1 MDLLSLLRTL
11 GGLAVVLGLLAGALW
26 LVRRYDLRLPGRAIG
41 ARDRRLELL
50 ETLPIDG
57 RRMVALLRRDG
68 REHLVLIAPEGHLI
82 LESGVV
88 PDAVDHAATQARREA
103 RDLASALRDQRHADV
118 QTMASDS
125 FAMLVDRVRAGA
137 APIAS
142 ALKAGTGIARLPR
155 KPWIATLCLVGFA
168 LAATIPSAAFAQS
181 ATVSMGS
188 GSVSG
193 RAITLVMML
202 TVLSL
207 APGIL
212 MTVTSFTRIVVAL
225 SLLRTGI
232 GAQGVPPNPVI
243 ISLALFLSFFV
254 MAPTFQVA
262 WDQGV
267 SPYSAGKLTE
277 QQAFVKTAE
286 PFRQFMLKHVR
297 GDDLKLFVDLSRKAP
312 VARADVPL
320 TTLMPAFMISE
331 LRRAFEIGFLLLLPF
346 LIIDLAVSAVLMAM
360 GMMMLPPPTIA
371 LPMKI
376 IFFVLVDGWA
386 LVAGSLIRSFG
397 GSG

>member
-1 MDLLSLLRTL
+1 MRKLRILLFT
-11 GGLAVVLGLLAGALW
+11 LAVMLPTAAL
-26 LVRRYDLRLPGRAIG
+26 
-41 ARDRRLELL
+41 
-50 ETLPIDG
+50 
-57 RRMVALLRRDG
+57 
-68 REHLVLIAPEGHLI
+68 
-82 LESGVV
+82 
-88 PDAVDHAATQARREA
+88 
-103 RDLASALRDQRHADV
+103 
-118 QTMASDS
+118 
-125 FAMLVDRVRAGA
+125 
-137 APIAS
+137 
-142 ALKAGTGIARLPR
+142 
-155 KPWIATLCLVGFA
+155 
-168 LAATIPSAAFAQS
+168 AQS
-181 ATVSMGS
+181 ASVDLGK

-193 RAITLVMML
+193 QAITLVMML

-232 GAQGVPPNPVI
+232 GAPGVPPNPVL

-254 MAPTFQVA
+254 MAPTFQQA
-262 WDQGV
+262 YEKGV
-267 SPYSAGKLTE
+267 TPYTEGRLTE
-277 QQAFVKTAE
+277 KQAFVRTSE

-297 GDDLKLFVDLSRKAP
+297 NDDLQMFVDLSGKPP
-312 VARADVPL
+312 VTRAEMPL

>member
-1 MDLLSLLRTL
+1 MRKRTL
-11 GGLAVVLGLLAGALW
+11 VL
-26 LVRRYDLRLPGRAIG
+26 
-41 ARDRRLELL
+41 
-50 ETLPIDG
+50 
-57 RRMVALLRRDG
+57 
-68 REHLVLIAPEGHLI
+68 
-82 LESGVV
+82 
-88 PDAVDHAATQARREA
+88 
-103 RDLASALRDQRHADV
+103 
-118 QTMASDS
+118 
-125 FAMLVDRVRAGA
+125 
-137 APIAS
+137 
-142 ALKAGTGIARLPR
+142 
-155 KPWIATLCLVGFA
+155 FA
-168 LAATIPSAAFAQS
+168 LAVAIPSATFAQT
-181 ATVSMGS
+181 ATVDMGS

-193 RAITLVMML
+193 RAIMLVMML

-254 MAPTFQVA
+254 MAPTFQTA
-262 WDQGV
+262 WEKGIN
-267 SPYSAGKLTE
+267 PYSAGKLTE
-277 QQAFVKTAE
+277 QQAFVRTAE

-297 GDDLKLFVDLSRKAP
+297 TDDLRLFADLSGKPP

>member
-1 MDLLSLLRTL
+1 MRK
-11 GGLAVVLGLLAGALW
+11 
-26 LVRRYDLRLPGRAIG
+26 
-41 ARDRRLELL
+41 
-50 ETLPIDG
+50 
-57 RRMVALLRRDG
+57 VALL
-68 REHLVLIAPEGHLI
+68 LFAL
-82 LESGVV
+82 
-88 PDAVDHAATQARREA
+88 T
-103 RDLASALRDQRHADV
+103 LAIPSSALA
-118 QTMASDS
+118 QTAS
-125 FAMLVDRVRAGA
+125 V
-137 APIAS
+137 
-142 ALKAGTGIARLPR
+142 T
-155 KPWIATLCLVGFA
+155 
-168 LAATIPSAAFAQS
+168 
-181 ATVSMGS
+181 MGK

-193 RAITLVMML
+193 QAITLIMML

-232 GAQGVPPNPVI
+232 GAPGVPPNPVL

-254 MAPTFQVA
+254 MAPTFQQA
-262 WDQGV
+262 WEQGV
-267 SPYSAGKLTE
+267 NPYTNGRISE
-277 QQAFVKTAE
+277 QQAFVRTSE
-286 PFRQFMLKHVR
+286 PFRQFMLKHVHN
-297 GDDLKLFVDLSRKAP
+297 DDLQLFADLSGKPP
-312 VARADVPL
+312 VARAQVPL

>member
-1 MDLLSLLRTL
+1 MRK
-11 GGLAVVLGLLAGALW
+11 
-26 LVRRYDLRLPGRAIG
+26 R
-41 ARDRRLELL
+41 
-50 ETLPIDG
+50 
-57 RRMVALLRRDG
+57 
-68 REHLVLIAPEGHLI
+68 HLI
-82 LESGVV
+82 L
-88 PDAVDHAATQARREA
+88 
-103 RDLASALRDQRHADV
+103 
-118 QTMASDS
+118 
-125 FAMLVDRVRAGA
+125 
-137 APIAS
+137 
-142 ALKAGTGIARLPR
+142 
-155 KPWIATLCLVGFA
+155 FA
-168 LAATIPSAAFAQS
+168 LAMVIPTTAFAQS
-181 ATVSMGS
+181 ASITLGE
-188 GSVSG
+188 GSVSS
-193 RAITLVMML
+193 RAIMLVMML

-232 GAQGVPPNPVI
+232 GAPGVPPNPVI

-254 MAPTFQVA
+254 MGPTFQQA
-262 WDQGV
+262 WEQGV
-267 SPYSAGKLTE
+267 NPYSAGKLTE
-277 QQAFVKTAE
+277 QQAFVKTSE

-297 GDDLKLFVDLSRKAP
+297 TDDLRLFSELSGKPP
-312 VARADVPL
+312 VARAAMPL

>member
-1 MDLLSLLRTL
+1 MRKRHILSFA
-11 GGLAVVLGLLAGALW
+11 LAVV
-26 LVRRYDLRLPGRAIG
+26 
-41 ARDRRLELL
+41 
-50 ETLPIDG
+50 
-57 RRMVALLRRDG
+57 
-68 REHLVLIAPEGHLI
+68 
-82 LESGVV
+82 
-88 PDAVDHAATQARREA
+88 
-103 RDLASALRDQRHADV
+103 
-118 QTMASDS
+118 
-125 FAMLVDRVRAGA
+125 
-137 APIAS
+137 
-142 ALKAGTGIARLPR
+142 
-155 KPWIATLCLVGFA
+155 
-168 LAATIPSAAFAQS
+168 IPTSAFAQN
-181 ATVSMGS
+181 ATINLGQ

-193 RAITLVMML
+193 RAIMLVMML

-232 GAQGVPPNPVI
+232 GAPGVPPNPVI

-254 MAPTFQVA
+254 MAPTFQQA
-262 WDQGV
+262 WDEGV
-267 SPYSAGKLTE
+267 NPYSAGKLTE
-277 QQAFVKTAE
+277 QQAFVRTSE
-286 PFRQFMLKHVR
+286 PFRQFMLKQVR
-297 GDDLKLFVDLSRKAP
+297 TDDLQLFSGLSGKPA
-312 VARADVPL
+312 VARTETPL

-346 LIIDLAVSAVLMAM
+346 LIIDMAVSAVLMAM

-397 GSG
+397 GHG

>member
-1 MDLLSLLRTL
+1 MRK
-11 GGLAVVLGLLAGALW
+11 
-26 LVRRYDLRLPGRAIG
+26 R
-41 ARDRRLELL
+41 
-50 ETLPIDG
+50 
-57 RRMVALLRRDG
+57 
-68 REHLVLIAPEGHLI
+68 HLI
-82 LESGVV
+82 L
-88 PDAVDHAATQARREA
+88 
-103 RDLASALRDQRHADV
+103 
-118 QTMASDS
+118 
-125 FAMLVDRVRAGA
+125 
-137 APIAS
+137 
-142 ALKAGTGIARLPR
+142 
-155 KPWIATLCLVGFA
+155 FA
-168 LAATIPSAAFAQS
+168 LAMVVPTAAFAQS
-181 ATVSMGS
+181 ASITLGE
-188 GSVSG
+188 GSVSS
-193 RAITLVMML
+193 RAIMLVMML

-232 GAQGVPPNPVI
+232 GAPGVPPNPVI

-254 MAPTFQVA
+254 MGPTFQQA
-262 WDQGV
+262 WEQGV
-267 SPYSAGKLTE
+267 NPYSAGKLTE
-277 QQAFVKTAE
+277 QQAFVKTSE

-297 GDDLKLFVDLSRKAP
+297 TDDLRLFSELSGKPP
-312 VARADVPL
+312 VARAAMPL

>member
-1 MDLLSLLRTL
+1 M
-11 GGLAVVLGLLAGALW
+11 LAG
-26 LVRRYDLRLPGRAIG
+26 
-41 ARDRRLELL
+41 
-50 ETLPIDG
+50 
-57 RRMVALLRRDG
+57 VA
-68 REHLVLIAPEGHLI
+68 
-82 LESGVV
+82 
-88 PDAVDHAATQARREA
+88 
-103 RDLASALRDQRHADV
+103 
-118 QTMASDS
+118 
-125 FAMLVDRVRAGA
+125 
-137 APIAS
+137 
-142 ALKAGTGIARLPR
+142 
-155 KPWIATLCLVGFA
+155 IATAVPTL
-168 LAATIPSAAFAQS
+168 AFAQS
-181 ATVSMGS
+181 AAINLGE
-188 GSVSG
+188 GSVSS
-193 RAITLVMML
+193 RAIMLVMML

-254 MAPTFQVA
+254 MAPTFEQA
-262 WDQGV
+262 WEQGV
-267 SPYSAGKLTE
+267 SPYSAGTMTE
-277 QQAFVKTAE
+277 QEAFTKTAE

-297 GDDLKLFVDLSRKAP
+297 TDDLRLFSQLSGKPP
-312 VARADVPL
+312 VTRAEMPL

-386 LVAGSLIRSFG
+386 LVAGSLVRSFG
-397 GSG
+397 GVS